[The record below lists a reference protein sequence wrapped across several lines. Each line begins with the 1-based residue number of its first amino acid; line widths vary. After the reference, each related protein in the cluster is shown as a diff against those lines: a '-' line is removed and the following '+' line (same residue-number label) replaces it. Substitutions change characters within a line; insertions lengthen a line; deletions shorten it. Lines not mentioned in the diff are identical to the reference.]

1 MTNGYIQ
8 FDFDILK
15 YWASNGVE
23 QLLVVPFECAE
34 AREYGD
40 NMPFRL
46 KPKNS
51 TEQGYLYKLAST
63 EVSEFAYNESEGLT
77 FLVHESDLYITEKG
91 EKKESWLSSPWR
103 HVQTLPLLNLL
114 SKSTAP
120 VINLPVYK

>member
-1 MTNGYIQ
+1 MTTGYIQ

-23 QLLVVPFECAE
+23 QLLVEPFECAE
-34 AREYGD
+34 AREYGA

-51 TEQGYLYKLAST
+51 TEQGHLYKLAST

-77 FLVHESDLYITEKG
+77 FLVHESDLYITTEG

-103 HVQTLPLLNLL
+103 HVQELPILNRLSTQLSAIKVTL
-114 SKSTAP
+114 
-120 VINLPVYK
+120 

>member
-1 MTNGYIQ
+1 MTNGYIS

-34 AREYGD
+34 AREYGE

-51 TEQGYLYKLAST
+51 KEQGHLYNLAST
-63 EVSEFAYNESEGLT
+63 EVNEFAYNESEGLT
-77 FLVHESDLYITEKG
+77 FLVHESDLFITTEG

-103 HVQTLPLLNLL
+103 HVQELPILNKLSNQLSAIRVTL
-114 SKSTAP
+114 
-120 VINLPVYK
+120 